1 MNTPSHQIG
10 WKTAAAIV
18 VSNMIGTG
26 IFTTL
31 GFQLSDITNTYS
43 IFLLW
48 SIGGILALF
57 GAFCYAELG
66 SHFKGNGG
74 DFIYLKETYHPLF
87 GHLISWISLIIG
99 FSSPVALAA
108 LAMSKYL
115 SVFQYTFGNSFA
127 IAAIF
132 LVAAALSFS
141 LKASSRFHNFF
152 TLIKI
157 TFIIVLVI
165 LGVGLSESGQIGN
178 SLNFSDSWQNEIM
191 LPAFATSLVFVT
203 YSYTGWNSASYIA
216 GEIKDVQKNL
226 PKSLIIGTVFVTV
239 SYILVN
245 YIMLKHASVNQ
256 LAGKEDVMGEA
267 AVNMLGS
274 TFGKIV
280 NIFIAL
286 QLIAT
291 ISGYLWVGS
300 RLTQAFAKDTYLWKP
315 LSTGNKKGIPVRAI
329 FAHAVIA
336 SVIILTGSFKEIFV
350 YTAFILQLFA
360 SLAISTVYFLKKEDR
375 KIFKSNAF
383 YIFPTVFLLF
393 SIYILYFT
401 LIHNPKESFIGL
413 GIVAVGIVLYLIDRK
428 LSKRS
433 KPEMD
438 DSKSE

>member
-1 MNTPSHQIG
+1 MNSTSHQIG
-10 WKTAAAIV
+10 WKTAVAIV

-31 GFQLSDITNTYS
+31 GFQLTDITNTYS

-48 SIGGILALF
+48 FIGGILALF

-74 DFIYLKETYHPLF
+74 DFIYLKETYHPLL
-87 GHLISWISLIIG
+87 GYLVSWISLIIG

-115 SVFQYTFGNSFA
+115 SAFDVSFGNSFA
-127 IAAIF
+127 IGIIF
-132 LVAAALSFS
+132 LVSVFLSFS

-157 TFIIVLVI
+157 AFIIVLI
-165 LGVGLSESGQIGN
+165 IVGIGISESETIGN
-178 SLNFSDSWQNEIM
+178 SLKLDDSWQKEIM

-226 PKSLIIGTVFVTV
+226 PKSLIVGTVFVTV
-239 SYILVN
+239 SYLLVN
-245 YIMLKHASVNQ
+245 FIMLKHAPVNQ

-267 AVNMLGS
+267 ANNMLGN
-274 TFGKIV
+274 TFGKVV

-300 RLTQAFAKDTYLWKP
+300 RLTQAFAKENRLWKS
-315 LSTGNKKGIPVRAI
+315 LSVGNKKGIPVRAI

-336 SVIILTGSFKEIFV
+336 TLIILTGSFKEIFV

-360 SLAISTVYFLKKEDR
+360 TLAISTAYFIKKEDR
-375 KIFKSNAF
+375 KIFKSNLF
-383 YIFPTVFLLF
+383 YVFPTVFLLF

-401 LIHNPKESFIGL
+401 FIHNPKESIIGL
-413 GIVAVGIVLYLIDRK
+413 GIVAVGIVLYLIDKK
-428 LSKRS
+428 LSR
-433 KPEMD
+433 
-438 DSKSE
+438 

>member
-1 MNTPSHQIG
+1 MNSTSHQIG
-10 WKTAAAIV
+10 WKTAVAIV

-31 GFQLSDITNTYS
+31 GFQLTDITNAYS
-43 IFLLW
+43 IFLLCF
-48 SIGGILALF
+48 IGGILALF

-74 DFIYLKETYHPLF
+74 DFIYLKETYHPLL
-87 GHLISWISLIIG
+87 GYLVSWISLIIG

-115 SVFQYTFGNSFA
+115 SAFDVSFGNSFA
-127 IAAIF
+127 IGIIF
-132 LVAAALSFS
+132 LVSVFLSFS
-141 LKASSRFHNFF
+141 LQASSRFHNFF

-157 TFIIVLVI
+157 AFIIVLI
-165 LGVGLSESGQIGN
+165 IIGIGISDSETIGN
-178 SLNFSDSWQNEIM
+178 SLKLDDSWQKEIM

-226 PKSLIIGTVFVTV
+226 PKSLIVGTVFVTV
-239 SYILVN
+239 CYLLVN
-245 YIMLKHASVNQ
+245 FIMLKHAPVDQ

-267 AVNMLGS
+267 ANNMLGN

-286 QLIAT
+286 QLVAT

-300 RLTQAFAKDTYLWKP
+300 RLTQAFAKENRLWKS
-315 LSTGNKKGIPVRAI
+315 LSVGNKKGIPVRAI

-336 SVIILTGSFKEIFV
+336 TLIILTGSFKEIFV

-360 SLAISTVYFLKKEDR
+360 SLAISTVYFIKKEDR
-375 KIFKSNAF
+375 KIFKSNLF

-401 LIHNPKESFIGL
+401 LIHNPKESIIGL

-428 LSKRS
+428 LSR
-433 KPEMD
+433 
-438 DSKSE
+438 

>member
-1 MNTPSHQIG
+1 MDTGSHKIG

-43 IFLLW
+43 IFFLW
-48 SIGGILALF
+48 IIGGILALF

-66 SHFKGNGG
+66 SYFKGNGG
-74 DFIYLKETYHPLF
+74 DYLYLKETYHPVF
-87 GHLISWISLIIG
+87 GYLVSWISLIIG

-115 SVFQYTFGNSFA
+115 SAFDTSFGNGFA
-127 IAAIF
+127 IGMIF
-132 LVAAALSFS
+132 LVALSLSFS

-152 TLIKI
+152 TFIKI
-157 TFIIVLVI
+157 AFIVVLI
-165 LGVGLSESGQIGN
+165 GLGIFIPDSPAGN
-178 SLNFSDSWQNEIM
+178 SLNFDSSWQNEIM
-191 LPAFATSLVFVT
+191 LSAFATSLVFVT

-216 GEIKDVQKNL
+216 GEIKEVHRNL
-226 PKSLIIGTVFVTV
+226 PKSLILGTLFVTV
-239 SYILVN
+239 CYLLVN
-245 YIMLKHASVNQ
+245 FIMLKHAPVSQ

-267 AVNMLGS
+267 ARNMLGS
-274 TFGKIV
+274 SFGKVV

-300 RLTQAFAKDTYLWKP
+300 RLTQAFAKENHLWRS
-315 LSTGNKKGIPVRAI
+315 LAASNKKGIPVRAI

-336 SVIILTGSFKEIFV
+336 TVIILTGSFKEIFV

-360 SLAISTVYFLKKEDR
+360 SLSVSTVFFLKKEQR
-375 KIFKSNAF
+375 KIFKSGLF
-383 YIFPTVFLLF
+383 YIFPAVFLLF
-393 SIYILYFT
+393 SVYILYFT
-401 LIHNPKESFIGL
+401 FVHNPGESLIGL
-413 GIVAVGIVLYLIDRK
+413 GIIALGIVLYLLDRR
-428 LSKRS
+428 L
-433 KPEMD
+433 
-438 DSKSE
+438 SKSEN

>member
-1 MNTPSHQIG
+1 MESTSHQIG
-10 WKTAAAIV
+10 WKTAVAIV

-31 GFQLSDITNTYS
+31 GFQLADITNTYS

-48 SIGGILALF
+48 VIGGILALF

-74 DFIYLKETYHPLF
+74 DFIYLKETYHPLL
-87 GHLISWISLIIG
+87 GYLVSWISLIIG

-115 SVFQYTFGNSFA
+115 SAFNFSFGNGFA
-127 IAAIF
+127 IGIIF
-132 LVAAALSFS
+132 LVSIFLSFS

-152 TLIKI
+152 TFIKI
-157 TFIIVLVI
+157 AFIIVLII
-165 LGVGLSESGQIGN
+165 LGVGLSESESIGN
-178 SLNFSDSWQNEIM
+178 SLKFDDSWKNEIM

-226 PKSLIIGTVFVTV
+226 PKSLIVGTVFVTIC
-239 SYILVN
+239 YLLVN
-245 YIMLKHASVNQ
+245 FIMLKHAPVNQ

-267 AVNMLGS
+267 ANNMLGH
-274 TFGKIV
+274 TFGKVV

-286 QLIAT
+286 QLVAT

-300 RLTQAFAKDTYLWKP
+300 RLTQAFAKENNLWKT
-315 LSTGNKKGIPVRAI
+315 LSITNQKGIPVRAI

-336 SVIILTGSFKEIFV
+336 TLIILTGSFKEIFV

-360 SLAISTVYFLKKEDR
+360 SLAISTAFFIKKSDR
-375 KIFKSNAF
+375 KIFKSNLF

-393 SIYILYFT
+393 SAYILYFT
-401 LIHNPKESFIGL
+401 FIHNPKESIIGL
-413 GIVAVGIVLYLIDRK
+413 GIVALGIVLYLIDRK
-428 LSKRS
+428 LSR
-433 KPEMD
+433 
-438 DSKSE
+438 

>member
-1 MNTPSHQIG
+1 MNSTSHQIG
-10 WKTAAAIV
+10 WKTAVAIV

-31 GFQLSDITNTYS
+31 GFQLTDITNTYS

-48 SIGGILALF
+48 FIGGILALF

-66 SHFKGNGG
+66 SYFKGNGG
-74 DFIYLKETYHPLF
+74 DFIYLKETYHPLL
-87 GHLISWISLIIG
+87 GYLVSWISLIIG

-115 SVFQYTFGNSFA
+115 SAFDVSFGNCFA
-127 IAAIF
+127 IGIIF
-132 LVAAALSFS
+132 LVSVFLSFS

-157 TFIIVLVI
+157 AFIIVLI
-165 LGVGLSESGQIGN
+165 IIGIGISDSEAIGN
-178 SLNFSDSWQNEIM
+178 SLKFDDSWQKEIM

-226 PKSLIIGTVFVTV
+226 PKSLIVGTVFVTV
-239 SYILVN
+239 CYLLVN
-245 YIMLKHASVNQ
+245 FIMLKHAPVNQ

-267 AVNMLGS
+267 ANNMLGN

-286 QLIAT
+286 QLVAT

-300 RLTQAFAKDTYLWKP
+300 RLTQAFAKENRLWKS
-315 LSTGNKKGIPVRAI
+315 LSVGNKKGIPVRAI

-336 SVIILTGSFKEIFV
+336 TLIILTGSFKEIFV

-360 SLAISTVYFLKKEDR
+360 TLAISTAYFIKKEDR
-375 KIFKSNAF
+375 KIFKSNLF

-401 LIHNPKESFIGL
+401 LIHNPKESIIGL
-413 GIVAVGIVLYLIDRK
+413 GIVAVGIVLYLIDKK
-428 LSKRS
+428 LSV
-433 KPEMD
+433 D
-438 DSKSE
+438 LN

>member
-1 MNTPSHQIG
+1 MNSTSHQIG
-10 WKTAAAIV
+10 WKTAVAIV

-31 GFQLSDITNTYS
+31 GFQLADITNTYS

-74 DFIYLKETYHPLF
+74 DFIYLKETYHPVL
-87 GHLISWISLIIG
+87 GYLVSWISLIIG

-115 SVFQYTFGNSFA
+115 SAFNVSFGNGFA
-127 IAAIF
+127 IGVIF
-132 LVAAALSFS
+132 LVAIFLSFS

-152 TLIKI
+152 TFIKI
-157 TFIIVLVI
+157 AFIIVLII
-165 LGVGLSESGQIGN
+165 LGVGLSESESLGN
-178 SLNFSDSWQNEIM
+178 SLKLDDSWKNEIM

-226 PKSLIIGTVFVTV
+226 PKSLIVGTVFVTV
-239 SYILVN
+239 CYLLVN
-245 YIMLKHASVNQ
+245 FIMLKHAPVNQ

-267 AVNMLGS
+267 ANNMLGH
-274 TFGKIV
+274 TFGKVV

-286 QLIAT
+286 QLVAT

-300 RLTQAFAKDTYLWKP
+300 RLTQAFAKENRLWKK
-315 LSTGNKKGIPVRAI
+315 LSITNQKGIPVRAI

-336 SVIILTGSFKEIFV
+336 TLIILTGSFKEIFV

-360 SLAISTVYFLKKEDR
+360 SLAISTAFFIKKSDR
-375 KIFKSNAF
+375 KIFKSNLF
-383 YIFPTVFLLF
+383 YVFPTVFLLF
-393 SIYILYFT
+393 SVYILYFT
-401 LIHNPKESFIGL
+401 FIHNPKESIIGL
-413 GIVAVGIVLYLIDRK
+413 GIVALGIVLYLIDRK
-428 LSKRS
+428 ITKSKA
-433 KPEMD
+433 D
-438 DSKSE
+438 F

>member
-1 MNTPSHQIG
+1 MNSTSHQIG
-10 WKTAAAIV
+10 WKTAVAIV

-31 GFQLSDITNTYS
+31 GFQLTDITNTYS

-48 SIGGILALF
+48 FIGGILALF

-74 DFIYLKETYHPLF
+74 DFIYLKETYHPLL
-87 GHLISWISLIIG
+87 GYLVSWISLIIG

-115 SVFQYTFGNSFA
+115 SAFDVSFGNSFA
-127 IAAIF
+127 IGIIF
-132 LVAAALSFS
+132 LVSVFLSFS
-141 LKASSRFHNFF
+141 LQASSRFHNFF

-157 TFIIVLVI
+157 AFIIVLI
-165 LGVGLSESGQIGN
+165 IIGIGISDSEAIGN
-178 SLNFSDSWQNEIM
+178 SLKFDDSWQKEIM

-226 PKSLIIGTVFVTV
+226 PKSLIVGTVFVTV
-239 SYILVN
+239 CYLLVN
-245 YIMLKHASVNQ
+245 FIMLKHAPVNL

-267 AVNMLGS
+267 ANNMLGN
-274 TFGKIV
+274 TFGKVV

-286 QLIAT
+286 QLVAT

-300 RLTQAFAKDTYLWKP
+300 RLTQAFAKENRLWKS
-315 LSTGNKKGIPVRAI
+315 LSVGNKKGIPVRAI

-336 SVIILTGSFKEIFV
+336 TLIILTGSFKEIFV

-360 SLAISTVYFLKKEDR
+360 TLAISTAYFIKKEDR
-375 KIFKSNAF
+375 KIFKSNLF

-401 LIHNPKESFIGL
+401 LIHNPKESIIGL
-413 GIVAVGIVLYLIDRK
+413 GIVAVGIVLYLIDKK
-428 LSKRS
+428 LSV
-433 KPEMD
+433 D
-438 DSKSE
+438 LD

>member
-1 MNTPSHQIG
+1 MNSTSHQIG
-10 WKTAAAIV
+10 WKTAVAIV

-31 GFQLSDITNTYS
+31 GFQLTDITNAYS
-43 IFLLW
+43 IFLLCF
-48 SIGGILALF
+48 IGGILALF

-74 DFIYLKETYHPLF
+74 DFIYLKETYHPLL
-87 GHLISWISLIIG
+87 GYLVSWISLIIG

-115 SVFQYTFGNSFA
+115 SAFDVSFGNSFA
-127 IAAIF
+127 IGIIF
-132 LVAAALSFS
+132 LVSVFLSFS
-141 LKASSRFHNFF
+141 LQASSRFHNFF

-157 TFIIVLVI
+157 AFIIVLI
-165 LGVGLSESGQIGN
+165 IIGIGISDSETIGN
-178 SLNFSDSWQNEIM
+178 SLKLDDSWQKEIM

-226 PKSLIIGTVFVTV
+226 PKSLIVGTVFVTV
-239 SYILVN
+239 CYLLVN
-245 YIMLKHASVNQ
+245 FIMLKHAPVNQ

-267 AVNMLGS
+267 ANNMLGN

-286 QLIAT
+286 QLVAT

-300 RLTQAFAKDTYLWKP
+300 RLTQAFAKENRLWKS
-315 LSTGNKKGIPVRAI
+315 LSVGNKKGIPVRAI

-336 SVIILTGSFKEIFV
+336 TLIILTGSFKEIFV

-360 SLAISTVYFLKKEDR
+360 SLAISTVYFIKKEDR
-375 KIFKSNAF
+375 KIFKSNLF

-401 LIHNPKESFIGL
+401 LIHNPKESIIGL
-413 GIVAVGIVLYLIDRK
+413 GIVAVGIVLYLIDKK
-428 LSKRS
+428 LSR
-433 KPEMD
+433 
-438 DSKSE
+438 

>member
-1 MNTPSHQIG
+1 MSTTSHQIG
-10 WKTAAAIV
+10 WKTATAIV

-48 SIGGILALF
+48 IIGGVLALF

-87 GHLISWISLIIG
+87 GYLISWISLIIG

-115 SVFQYTFGNSFA
+115 SVFHYSFGNGFA

-132 LVAAALSFS
+132 LVAVTLSFS
-141 LKASSRFHNFF
+141 LKTSSRFHNFF
-152 TLIKI
+152 TFIKI
-157 TFIIVLVI
+157 AFIVILII
-165 LGVGLSESGQIGN
+165 LGVGLADSPQIGN
-178 SLNFSDSWQNEIM
+178 SLNFSAGWKNEIM

-216 GEIKDVQKNL
+216 GEIKEVQRNL

-245 YIMLKHASVNQ
+245 YIMLKHAPVSQ

-267 AVNMLGS
+267 AVNMLGPA
-274 TFGKIV
+274 FGKIV

-300 RLTQAFAKDTYLWKP
+300 RLTQAFAKHTSIWETIVSRQCK
-315 LSTGNKKGIPVRAI
+315 GNSGK
-329 FAHAVIA
+329 
-336 SVIILTGSFKEIFV
+336 S
-350 YTAFILQLFA
+350 
-360 SLAISTVYFLKKEDR
+360 YFRPCHHCSYYYSNR
-375 KIFKSNAF
+375 KF
-383 YIFPTVFLLF
+383 
-393 SIYILYFT
+393 
-401 LIHNPKESFIGL
+401 
-413 GIVAVGIVLYLIDRK
+413 
-428 LSKRS
+428 
-433 KPEMD
+433 
-438 DSKSE
+438 

>member
-1 MNTPSHQIG
+1 MSTHSHQIG

-48 SIGGILALF
+48 VIGGILALF

-87 GHLISWISLIIG
+87 GYLISWISLIIG

-115 SVFQYTFGNSFA
+115 SVFNYSFGNGFA
-127 IAAIF
+127 IIAVF
-132 LVAAALSFS
+132 LIAMALSFS
-141 LKASSRFHNFF
+141 LKTSSRFHNFF
-152 TLIKI
+152 TFVKLI
-157 TFIIVLVI
+157 FIIVLIV
-165 LGVGLSESGQIGN
+165 LGVGLSELPQIGN
-178 SLNFSDSWQNEIM
+178 SLNFSNSWQKEIL
-191 LPAFATSLVFVT
+191 LPAFATSMVFVT
-203 YSYTGWNSASYIA
+203 YSYTGWNSASYIS

-239 SYILVN
+239 SYLLVN
-245 YIMLKHASVNQ
+245 YIMLKHAPVSQ

-267 AVNMLGS
+267 AVNMLGLS
-274 TFGKIV
+274 FGKIV

-291 ISGYLWVGS
+291 VSGYLWVGS
-300 RLTQAFAKDTYLWKP
+300 RLTQAFARESYIWKP
-315 LSTGNKKGIPVRAI
+315 LSFGNKKGIPVIAI

-336 SVIILTGSFKEIFV
+336 AIIILTGSFKEIFV

-393 SIYILYFT
+393 SVYILYFT
-401 LIHNPKESFIGL
+401 LVHNLKESLIGL
-413 GIVAVGIVLYLIDRK
+413 GIVAVGIILYLTDRK
-428 LSKRS
+428 LS
-433 KPEMD
+433 E
-438 DSKSE
+438 KS

>member
-1 MNTPSHQIG
+1 MNSTSHQIG
-10 WKTAAAIV
+10 WKTAVAIV

-31 GFQLSDITNTYS
+31 GFQLTDITNTYS

-48 SIGGILALF
+48 FIGGILALF

-74 DFIYLKETYHPLF
+74 DFIYLKETYHPLL
-87 GHLISWISLIIG
+87 GYLVSWISLIIG

-115 SVFQYTFGNSFA
+115 SAFDVSFGNSFA
-127 IAAIF
+127 VGIIF
-132 LVAAALSFS
+132 LVSVFLSFS
-141 LKASSRFHNFF
+141 LQASSRFHNFF

-157 TFIIVLVI
+157 AFIIVLI
-165 LGVGLSESGQIGN
+165 IIGIGISDSEAIGN
-178 SLNFSDSWQNEIM
+178 SLKFDDSWQKEIM

-226 PKSLIIGTVFVTV
+226 PKSLIVGTVFVTV
-239 SYILVN
+239 CYLLVN
-245 YIMLKHASVNQ
+245 FIMLKHAPVNQ

-267 AVNMLGS
+267 ANNMMGN

-286 QLIAT
+286 QLVAT

-300 RLTQAFAKDTYLWKP
+300 RLTQAFAKENRLWKS
-315 LSTGNKKGIPVRAI
+315 LSVGNKKGIPVRAI

-336 SVIILTGSFKEIFV
+336 TLIILTGSFKEIFV

-360 SLAISTVYFLKKEDR
+360 TLAISTAYFIKKEDR
-375 KIFKSNAF
+375 KIFKSNLF

-401 LIHNPKESFIGL
+401 LIHNPKESIIGL
-413 GIVAVGIVLYLIDRK
+413 GIVAVGIVLYLIDNK
-428 LSKRS
+428 LSV
-433 KPEMD
+433 D
-438 DSKSE
+438 LN

>member
-1 MNTPSHQIG
+1 MNSTSHQIG
-10 WKTAAAIV
+10 WKTAVAIV

-31 GFQLSDITNTYS
+31 GFQLTDITNTYS

-48 SIGGILALF
+48 FIGGILALF

-74 DFIYLKETYHPLF
+74 DFIYLKETYHPLL
-87 GHLISWISLIIG
+87 GYLVSWISLIIG

-115 SVFQYTFGNSFA
+115 SAFDVSFGNSFA
-127 IAAIF
+127 IGIIF
-132 LVAAALSFS
+132 LVSVFLSFS

-157 TFIIVLVI
+157 AFIIVLI
-165 LGVGLSESGQIGN
+165 IVGIGISESETIGN
-178 SLNFSDSWQNEIM
+178 SLKLDDSWQKEIM

-226 PKSLIIGTVFVTV
+226 PKSLIVGTVFVTV
-239 SYILVN
+239 CYLLVN
-245 YIMLKHASVNQ
+245 FIMMKHAPVNQ

-267 AVNMLGS
+267 ANNMLGN
-274 TFGKIV
+274 TFGKVV

-286 QLIAT
+286 QLVAT

-300 RLTQAFAKDTYLWKP
+300 RLTQAFAKENRLWKS
-315 LSTGNKKGIPVRAI
+315 LSVGNKKEIPVRAI

-336 SVIILTGSFKEIFV
+336 TLIILTGSFKEIFV

-360 SLAISTVYFLKKEDR
+360 SLAISTAYFIKKEDR
-375 KIFKSNAF
+375 KIFKSNLF

-401 LIHNPKESFIGL
+401 FIHNPKESIIGL

-428 LSKRS
+428 LSR
-433 KPEMD
+433 
-438 DSKSE
+438 

>member
-1 MNTPSHQIG
+1 MNSTSHQIG
-10 WKTAAAIV
+10 WKTAVAIV

-31 GFQLSDITNTYS
+31 GFQLTDITNTYS

-48 SIGGILALF
+48 FIGGILALF

-74 DFIYLKETYHPLF
+74 DFIYLKETYHPLL
-87 GHLISWISLIIG
+87 GYLVSWISLIIG

-115 SVFQYTFGNSFA
+115 SAFDVSFGNSFA
-127 IAAIF
+127 IGIIF
-132 LVAAALSFS
+132 LVSVFLSFS

-157 TFIIVLVI
+157 AFIIVLI
-165 LGVGLSESGQIGN
+165 IIGIGISDSEAIGN
-178 SLNFSDSWQNEIM
+178 SLKFDDSWQKEIM
-191 LPAFATSLVFVT
+191 LPAFDTSLVFVT

-226 PKSLIIGTVFVTV
+226 PKSLIVGTVFVTV
-239 SYILVN
+239 CYLLVN
-245 YIMLKHASVNQ
+245 FIMLKHTPVNQ

-267 AVNMLGS
+267 ANNMLGN

-286 QLIAT
+286 QLVAT

-300 RLTQAFAKDTYLWKP
+300 RLTQAFAKENRLWKS
-315 LSTGNKKGIPVRAI
+315 LSVGNKKGIPVRAI

-336 SVIILTGSFKEIFV
+336 TLIILTGSFKEIFV

-360 SLAISTVYFLKKEDR
+360 TLAISTAYFIKKEDR
-375 KIFKSNAF
+375 KIFKSNLF

-401 LIHNPKESFIGL
+401 LIHNPKESIIGL
-413 GIVAVGIVLYLIDRK
+413 GIVAVGIVLYLIDKK
-428 LSKRS
+428 LSV
-433 KPEMD
+433 D
-438 DSKSE
+438 LD

>member
-1 MNTPSHQIG
+1 MSTSSHQIG

-48 SIGGILALF
+48 AIGGILALF

-87 GHLISWISLIIG
+87 GYLISWISLIIG

-115 SVFQYTFGNSFA
+115 SVFDYSFGNGFA

-132 LVAAALSFS
+132 LVAFMLSFS
-141 LKASSRFHNFF
+141 LKASGRFHNFF
-152 TLIKI
+152 TFIKV
-157 TFIIVLVI
+157 TFIIVLIV
-165 LGVGLSESGQIGN
+165 LGVGLSGSSHTGN
-178 SLNFSDSWQNEIM
+178 SLNFGDGWQHEIM

-226 PKSLIIGTVFVTV
+226 PKSLIIGTVFVTI

-245 YIMLKHASVNQ
+245 YIMLKHAPVSQ

-267 AVNMLGS
+267 AVNMLGLS
-274 TFGKIV
+274 FGKIV

-300 RLTQAFAKDTYLWKP
+300 RLTQAFARDSYLWKP
-315 LSTGNKKGIPVRAI
+315 LSKGNEKGIPVRAI

-336 SVIILTGSFKEIFV
+336 AIIILTGSFKEIFV

-375 KIFKSNAF
+375 RIFRSNAF

-393 SIYILYFT
+393 SGYILYFT
-401 LIHNPKESFIGL
+401 LIHNPRESVIGL
-413 GIVAVGIVLYLIDRK
+413 GIVAVGIVLYLIDRRYVK
-428 LSKRS
+428 KAEDL
-433 KPEMD
+433 
-438 DSKSE
+438 

>member
-1 MNTPSHQIG
+1 MNSTSHQIG
-10 WKTAAAIV
+10 WKTAVAIV

-31 GFQLSDITNTYS
+31 GFQLTDITNTYS

-48 SIGGILALF
+48 FIGGILALF

-74 DFIYLKETYHPLF
+74 DFIYLKETYHPLL
-87 GHLISWISLIIG
+87 GYLVSWISLIIG

-115 SVFQYTFGNSFA
+115 SAFDVSFGNSFA
-127 IAAIF
+127 IGIIF
-132 LVAAALSFS
+132 LVSVFLSFS
-141 LKASSRFHNFF
+141 LQASSRFHNFF

-157 TFIIVLVI
+157 AFIIVLI
-165 LGVGLSESGQIGN
+165 IIGIGISDSETIGN
-178 SLNFSDSWQNEIM
+178 SLKLDDSWQKEIM

-226 PKSLIIGTVFVTV
+226 PKSLIVGTVFVTV
-239 SYILVN
+239 CYLLVN
-245 YIMLKHASVNQ
+245 FIMLKHAPVDQ

-267 AVNMLGS
+267 ANNMLGN

-286 QLIAT
+286 QLVAT

-300 RLTQAFAKDTYLWKP
+300 RLTQAFAKENRLWKS
-315 LSTGNKKGIPVRAI
+315 LSVGNKKGIPVRAI

-336 SVIILTGSFKEIFV
+336 TLIILTGSFKEIFV

-360 SLAISTVYFLKKEDR
+360 SLAISTAYFIKKEDR
-375 KIFKSNAF
+375 KIFKSNLF
-383 YIFPTVFLLF
+383 YVFPTVFLLF

-401 LIHNPKESFIGL
+401 LIHNPKESIIGL
-413 GIVAVGIVLYLIDRK
+413 GIVAVGIVLYIIDKK
-428 LSKRS
+428 LSR
-433 KPEMD
+433 
-438 DSKSE
+438 